1 MFNHRSPIA
10 LAGVLFGVFLAQ
22 NVSADIGDDAEK
34 QILRL
39 DPSEFR
45 ELPKDALEELKSR
58 GCKVP
63 QSFGLNTP
71 HNVIRGS
78 FANNA
83 QNDWAVVCSKD
94 GSSSILVFWG
104 GPVRCS
110 SEIQFGKGKDRELLQ
125 GIGYQKIGYSRAIH
139 TIEGKRIL
147 EDHEKYGLGELPPI
161 DHDGIVDEFLEKY
174 DVVYYCYKDNWVRL
188 NYEAGH

>member
-1 MFNHRSPIA
+1 MFNRRSPIA

-22 NVSADIGDDAEK
+22 NVSADKWDDAEK

-39 DPSEFR
+39 DPSEFL

-63 QSFGLNTP
+63 QSFGLGT
-71 HNVIRGS
+71 NVIPGS

-83 QNDWAVVCSKD
+83 QNDWAVLCSKD

-110 SEIQFGKGKDRELLQ
+110 SEIQRGKSKDREWLQ
-125 GIGYQKIGYSRAIH
+125 CIGYGKIGYSRAIH
-139 TIEGKRIL
+139 AIEGERIL
-147 EDHEKYGLGELPPI
+147 EEHKKYGLGKLPPI
-161 DHDGIVDEFLEKY
+161 DHHGIVEEFLEKSWG
-174 DVVYYCYKDNWVRL
+174 VYYCYKGNWVQL
-188 NYEAGH
+188 PF